1 MEARSGPYILL
12 FKGEQSMATAA
23 QLMQKAD
30 QKRMK
35 IERLTRELAE
45 VKAKNK
51 ALKEEIKAAKQ

>member
-1 MEARSGPYILL
+1 
-12 FKGEQSMATAA
+12 MATAA

-45 VKAKNK
+45 VKAKNA
-51 ALKEEIKAAKQ
+51 ALKSEIKAAKAAE